1 MERSLRRVAV
11 GYRVLAT
18 VWLVTL
24 AVTRLVTST
33 SGQRLSIVVL
43 TTIVAISWTI
53 FTVSINSARPHLLRS
68 WGFLVADAVISI
80 GTYFAAIPAG
90 TADFAGGYPIGSVVF
105 MVYGANTVAALVVT
119 AALIGVAVVGLFA
132 RSAAST
138 ATVVTQVFF
147 FGFVWVAAAWI
158 VRVMRTSEELR
169 KRIGSELATARAEQ
183 VRAEERSEIAAVLHD
198 SVLQTL
204 SLVQRRADDPSEVRA
219 LARAQERDL
228 RSQLFG
234 SQGAAAG
241 FADTIKAMAAE
252 VEDRHRVSVEVV
264 TVGDGDM
271 DDHLEALVG
280 ASREAVVNAAKH
292 SGESVV
298 SVYAEIGDREAAVFV
313 RDRGVGFVPSETH
326 DGAGIRE
333 SVVGRMNRHG
343 GSAVINSSPE
353 HGTEVEIRL
362 PRAAT

>member
-18 VWLVTL
+18 VWLATL
-24 AVTRLVTST
+24 AVTRLITST
-33 SGQRLSIVVL
+33 PGERLSIVVL
-43 TTIVAISWTI
+43 TTIVAVGWTV
-53 FTVSINSARPHLLRS
+53 FTVSVNATRPHLFLS
-68 WGFLVADAVISI
+68 WGFLATDALISV

-105 MVYGANTVAALVVT
+105 MVYGASTVAAFAVT
-119 AALIGVAVVGLFA
+119 VALIGVAVIGLFA
-132 RSAAST
+132 RSAASA
-138 ATVVTQVFF
+138 ATVVTQIFF

-158 VRVMRTSEELR
+158 VRVMRTSEDLR
-169 KRIGSELATARAEQ
+169 KRVGSELAIARAEQ

-204 SLVQRRADDPSEVRA
+204 SLLQRRADDPSEVRA

-234 SQGAAAG
+234 SRSGAVG

-252 VEDRHRVSVEVV
+252 LEDRHRVTVEVV
-264 TVGDGDM
+264 TVGDGDV
-271 DDHLEALVG
+271 DEPLEALLG

-292 SGESVV
+292 SGVTVV

-313 RDRGVGFVPSETH
+313 RDRGMGFVPSDTH
-326 DGAGIRE
+326 HGAGIRE
-333 SVVGRMNRHG
+333 SIVGRMNRHG
-343 GSAVINSSPE
+343 GTAVINSSPFG
-353 HGTEVEIRL
+353 GTEVEIRV
-362 PRAAT
+362 PRSAT